1 MVELLSKPF
10 GKIQIQPEQILEFP
24 DGLLGFE
31 NFKEFALIE
40 ESEDSPFKWL
50 QSVQEKSLA
59 FIVIQPELFL
69 DEYKPLIP
77 DDELSEIDLES
88 VNDALKFVIVTIPN
102 DNPQEMTANLQGPI
116 LINKK
121 KHIAKQL
128 ISRDDRHPVRYR
140 MMEGTN

>member
-1 MVELLSKPF
+1 MVEILSKPF
-10 GKIQIQPEQILEFP
+10 GKITIHPEQILQFP

-50 QSVQEKSLA
+50 QSLQEKSLA

-69 DEYKPLIP
+69 DDYKPLIP
-77 DDELSEIDLES
+77 DDELSAMELSS

-102 DNPQEMTANLQGPI
+102 DNPQDMTANLQGPI
-116 LINKK
+116 MINKK
-121 KHIAKQL
+121 NHTAKQL
-128 ISRDDRHPVRYR
+128 ISRDDRHPVRYK
-140 MMEGTN
+140 MMEGNN